1 MKKVCVN
8 VSGLCVERC
17 LLAMMRYAAYEVGL
31 NYIPTQIISE
41 RLRHGGLHGMAYKSL
56 LAQGGINVVLF
67 DIKDADPINFMLYE
81 AEKISYSFE
90 QRDNPYFAKKSVSEE
105 VPVEPAAA
113 PQTPEDSAG

>member
-1 MKKVCVN
+1 
-8 VSGLCVERC
+8 
-17 LLAMMRYAAYEVGL
+17 MMRYAAYEVGL